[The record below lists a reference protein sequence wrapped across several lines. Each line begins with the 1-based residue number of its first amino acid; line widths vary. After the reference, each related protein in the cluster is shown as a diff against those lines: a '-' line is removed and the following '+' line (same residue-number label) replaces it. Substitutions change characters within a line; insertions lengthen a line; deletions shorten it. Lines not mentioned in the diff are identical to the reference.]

1 MRQMQIPLLYQK
13 IFIRGFNFISI
24 RSNFVVKW
32 EFKPGSSMFLVWQH
46 ERNHYEITDEKN
58 LRISDGVDKL
68 LGSDYVS
75 TFMIKVAHWF
85 SS

>member
-1 MRQMQIPLLYQK
+1 
-13 IFIRGFNFISI
+13 
-24 RSNFVVKW
+24 
-32 EFKPGSSMFLVWQH
+32 MFLVWQH

-58 LRISDGVDKL
+58 LRIYDGIDKL
-68 LGSDYVS
+68 LDSDYVS